1 MEGSNM
7 SIEKPNWGDRAD
19 RELYF
24 KLFYSKQDKPLT
36 DVEKEFCKTMY
47 HLEEYACGLDG

>member
-1 MEGSNM
+1 M
-7 SIEKPNWGDRAD
+7 SIEKPNWADRAD

-47 HLEEYACGLDG
+47 IMEEYACGLDG